1 MNNEKTLREKS
12 MEWWD
17 EVTES
22 EAAVYRMQYFKT
34 RESLTD
40 EQVDFVYQSEHPATI
55 KDKFQSFDGTNDHF
69 AERETISQQTNS
81 VVSIED
87 AANSHAKL
95 VWGVYVDDVD
105 KDANDTRGGLSKK
118 DFKAGANWQKEQYNS
133 LLNSYRELL
142 QCIEEIKGECDG
154 HGVINQTWLL
164 NKCQSALN
172 NGDNILSK
180 FNQ

>member
-118 DFKAGANWQKEQYNS
+118 DFKAGANWQKEQYS
-133 LLNSYRELL
+133 LLLENY
-142 QCIEEIKGECDG
+142 GA
-154 HGVINQTWLL
+154 LL
-164 NKCQSALN
+164 NQLIITGKSLATYGEHPIIEKGN
-172 NGDNILSK
+172 SVVIEKANSILSQLNK
-180 FNQ
+180 

>member
-87 AANSHAKL
+87 AADAYAKGIANSDKTERRLAKC
-95 VWGVYVDDVD
+95 
-105 KDANDTRGGLSKK
+105 
-118 DFKAGANWQKEQYNS
+118 DFSHGANWQKAQYK
-133 LLNSYRELL
+133 ELL
-142 QCIEEIKGECDG
+142 SSYGELKKVAEMYIDNVDNYPDFKMAKGSTITEYFRTAIKKA
-154 HGVINQTWLL
+154 N
-164 NKCQSALN
+164 
-172 NGDNILSK
+172 NILK
-180 FNQ
+180 QFNQQ

>member
-1 MNNEKTLREKS
+1 VWVDLKTYINYKIMNNEKTLREKS

-69 AERETISQQTNS
+69 AERETIKQQTNS

-87 AANSHAKL
+87 AAYNAIKDKYSHL
-95 VWGVYVDDVD
+95 FIDDRIINPDNLPSLPNCEVE
-105 KDANDTRGGLSKK
+105 R
-118 DFKAGANWQKEQYNS
+118 FKQGANWQKEQYNS
-133 LLNSYRELL
+133 LSLIHISEPTRP
-142 QCIEEIKGECDG
+142 C
-154 HGVINQTWLL
+154 H
-164 NKCQSALN
+164 
-172 NGDNILSK
+172 
-180 FNQ
+180 